1 MIQRALLFCRNKN
14 DRTRYGVAME
24 VCKLFSKEF
33 PGLTTTEM
41 AYRRNK
47 AIEKIIKDPDPLKD
61 LKEESFNAAI
71 RLYPFFER
79 YVNRADSKKER
90 FRKALII
97 ALAGNIIEF
106 GAMNHKVNLKKLK
119 DEVFSVVEGRLA
131 IDDINKIYS
140 KVKNSKEILYVTDN
154 AAELVFDKL
163 FIDELKNYSKISV
176 SPLSRP
182 VQDDAWLEDI
192 KRAGIDC
199 EIIPRGDFLGIWFE
213 KCTPKFIE
221 KYNEVNLVIAKGMGC
236 YETLVD
242 YPEKAK
248 GKVALLMKAKCT
260 PVAKNIGIPLGG
272 TVAKIM

>member
-47 AIEKIIKDPDPLKD
+47 AIEKIIKDSDPMKD
-61 LKEESFNAAI
+61 LKEESFNAAL

-106 GAMNHKVNLKKLK
+106 GAMNHNVNLKKLRN
-119 DEVFSVVEGRLA
+119 EIFSIVKGRLA
-131 IDDINKIYS
+131 IDDIDKIYNR
-140 KVKNSKEILYVTDN
+140 VKNSREILYVTDN

-199 EIIPRGDFLGIWFE
+199 EIIPRGDFLGIWF
-213 KCTPKFIE
+213 KRCTPEFLK
-221 KYNEVNLVIAKGMGC
+221 KYREVDLVIAKGMGC

-242 YPEKAK
+242 YPEKARDR
-248 GKVALLMKAKCT
+248 VALLMKAKCT